1 MLPYG
6 DAIEELMKAPDW
18 SPNSRE
24 AIHTAIAVLTI
35 AKVKE
40 RQANAGKSK
49 YQLDKESE
57 AVD

>member
-6 DAIEELMKAPDW
+6 EAIEELMKAPVW
-18 SPNSRE
+18 SKKSQE

-40 RQANAGKSK
+40 SQSNCGKSK
-49 YQLDKESE
+49 YEIDKEIESK
-57 AVD
+57 